1 MEKKDGEDEVQLALL
16 GKGLPMCKTRLT
28 KKTPEEYVRS
38 GGRLTAKEIAVMCKK
53 EPKKE
58 PAVKEE
64 PKVELGKPIFTCHI
78 PTMMCTMMCPSGII
92 PGQSVSLEAGPE
104 NLLVAKFGETVH
116 TTELCNLMLVAAL
129 PKPVKKLAG
138 AAALKRPA
146 GAAVLKKPA
155 MAAAP
160 DVAPVAGAEAAAPA
174 AAPAAMAAAPPKDDY
189 AIDYYCRGGKNTIG
203 IKTKFGARNQI
214 LSFGSTRCTKTA
226 EEMREFAAVII
237 ADLHAGM
244 SASDAKK
251 KGTRL
256 AGLEAL

>member
-1 MEKKDGEDEVQLALL
+1 VEKKDGEDEVQLAWL
-16 GKGLPMCKTRLT
+16 GKGLPVMS
-28 KKTPEEYVRS
+28 KKI
-38 GGRLTAKEIAVMCKK
+38 AQEIAVISKK

-64 PKVELGKPIFTCHI
+64 PKKVELGKPIFTCHI

-92 PGQSVSLEAGPE
+92 PEQSVSLEAGPE
-104 NLLVAKFGETVH
+104 NFLVAKFGETVH
-116 TTELCNLMLVAAL
+116 TTELCNFMLVAAL

-160 DVAPVAGAEAAAPA
+160 AAFDAAPVAGAGAEVAAAAPVA
-174 AAPAAMAAAPPKDDY
+174 AAPKNDY
-189 AIDYYCRGGKNTIG
+189 VCRYYSTNNMNTIG
-203 IKTKFGARNQI
+203 IKAKFGAKNLI
-214 LSFGSTRCTKTA
+214 LSFGSTRCTKTS
-226 EEMREFAAVII
+226 EEMWKIGAVIV

-244 SASDAKK
+244 SVSDAKK

-256 AGLEAL
+256 AGL

>member
-1 MEKKDGEDEVQLALL
+1 MEKKDGEDEVQLAWL
-16 GKGLPMCKTRLT
+16 GKGLPVMS
-28 KKTPEEYVRS
+28 KKI
-38 GGRLTAKEIAVMCKK
+38 AQEIAVISKK

-64 PKVELGKPIFTCHI
+64 PKKVELCKPIFTCHI
-78 PTMMCTMMCPSGII
+78 PTMMCTMMCPSESI
-92 PGQSVSLEAGPE
+92 PEQSVSLEAGPE
-104 NLLVAKFGETVH
+104 NLLIAKFGETVH

-160 DVAPVAGAEAAAPA
+160 DAAPVAGAEAAAPA

-226 EEMREFAAVII
+226 EEMREIAAVIV